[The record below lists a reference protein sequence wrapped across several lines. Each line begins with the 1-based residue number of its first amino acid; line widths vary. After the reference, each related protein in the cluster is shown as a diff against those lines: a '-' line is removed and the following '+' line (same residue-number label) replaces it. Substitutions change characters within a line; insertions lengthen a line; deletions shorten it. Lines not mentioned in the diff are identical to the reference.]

1 MDMENSS
8 TVELAKARLNDWLS
22 QGAIAPGDK
31 LPSERELGELLNIKR
46 MTLRQALLFLESESR
61 IFRKDRRGWF
71 AALPRFNY
79 NPNSSTSFKQAAI
92 EQGRCP
98 SWDYM
103 TKECVLAA
111 PGFIKELLQVD
122 AASEIYKISGWG
134 ALDNHIVFYHETF
147 ISPRV
152 APGFIERLGENSFAE
167 VWEQAYGTSTRT
179 RHLAFKPTRLSGE
192 ACKVMGGNASTP
204 AILVEKHRADAER
217 RIVQVDIEHW
227 RFESVDFFIN
237 L

>member
-1 MDMENSS
+1 MENNS
-8 TVELAKARLNDWLS
+8 TVELAKQRLNDWLS

-92 EQGRCP
+92 EQERFP
-98 SWDYM
+98 SWGYM
-103 TKECVLAA
+103 TKERVLTAPAA
-111 PGFIKELLQVD
+111 IGDLLQVSEG
-122 AASEIYKISGWG
+122 AEIYQICGWG
-134 ALDNHIVFYHETF
+134 ALDNHIVFYHETY
-147 ISPRV
+147 INPLV
-152 APGFIERLGENSFAE
+152 APDFIDRLGENSFAE
-167 VWEQAYGTSTRT
+167 VWEHAYGTPTGT
-179 RHLAFKPTRLSGE
+179 RHLAFKPTRLSGD

-204 AILVEKHRADAER
+204 SILVEKHRADAQR
-217 RIVQVDIEHW
+217 RIVQVDIEYW

>member
-1 MDMENSS
+1 
-8 TVELAKARLNDWLS
+8 
-22 QGAIAPGDK
+22 
-31 LPSERELGELLNIKR
+31 

-192 ACKVMGGNASTP
+192 RKRQHACDFGRKASCRCRTPYRAGGY
-204 AILVEKHRADAER
+204 RALALR
-217 RIVQVDIEHW
+217 VG
-227 RFESVDFFIN
+227 RF
-237 L
+237 LY

>member
-1 MDMENSS
+1 MENNS
-8 TVELAKARLNDWLS
+8 TVELAKQRLNDWLS

-98 SWDYM
+98 SWGYM
-103 TKECVLAA
+103 TKERVLSA
-111 PGFIKELLQVD
+111 PAPIAELLHVD
-122 AASEIYKISGWG
+122 EGTEIYKICGWG

-147 ISPRV
+147 ISPLA
-152 APGFIERLGENSFAE
+152 APEFIERLGERSFAE
-167 VWEQAYGTSTRT
+167 VWESAYGIATHT
-179 RHLAFKPTRLSGE
+179 RHLAFKPTRLSGD

-204 AILVEKHRADAER
+204 SILVEKHRADAQR
-217 RIVQVDIEHW
+217 RIVQVDIEYW

>member
-1 MDMENSS
+1 MENNS
-8 TVELAKARLNDWLS
+8 TVELAKQRLNDWLS

-92 EQGRCP
+92 EQGRFP
-98 SWDYM
+98 SWGYM
-103 TKECVLAA
+103 TKERVLTAPAA
-111 PGFIKELLQVD
+111 ICDVLQVSEG
-122 AASEIYKISGWG
+122 AEIYKICGWG

-147 ISPRV
+147 ISPQV
-152 APGFIERLGENSFAE
+152 APAYIERLGESSFAE
-167 VWEQAYGTSTRT
+167 VWENAYATPTRT
-179 RHLAFKPTRLSGE
+179 RHLAFKPTRLSGD

-204 AILVEKHRADAER
+204 SILVEKHRADAQR
-217 RIVQVDIEHW
+217 RIVQVDIEYW